1 MQSFGSA
8 SSWQSRDS
16 PSSSHNFLHSEGDQT
31 EDEADVF
38 LSEGEGDSGVGG
50 GPGSPRT
57 ASPGARSTP
66 AVFGGLTGSRLKRD
80 QAGWCPGS
88 TRVILVSPSGG
99 VRTGGEG
106 RTEGDFVFAQKCA
119 ELQGFVRPLL
129 ELLNGLKRGKYD
141 RGLSSFQQ
149 SVAMDR
155 IQRIVGV
162 LQKPS
167 MGERHLHT
175 LLQVEMMLK
184 LWFPQISPSAPPTSA
199 ATPAPAGS
207 LARGAA
213 PRWRRDQLHIPVKKR
228 RLSWMNT
235 DSPAQAA
242 PACKRV
248 QREEPAL
255 GVTSSPSERASA
267 RPGGRGARCEK
278 EEGKEAR
285 GELSSRPESRLAPVP
300 HPSKESGEGRG
311 GNAVPP
317 VATAGSP
324 ATQDTFI
331 SSTTRLSPPLDPA
344 PVTHEPVR
352 CHSQPIATETE
363 GGRASETS
371 RRWNRSLPLQ
381 TKPFTAPE
389 Q

>member
-16 PSSSHNFLHSEGDQT
+16 PSSSHSFLHSEGDQT

-38 LSEGEGDSGVGG
+38 LSEGEGDSG
-50 GPGSPRT
+50 
-57 ASPGARSTP
+57 
-66 AVFGGLTGSRLKRD
+66 RD

-88 TRVILVSPSGG
+88 TRVILVSQSGG

-141 RGLSSFQQ
+141 RAPSPQPPPENNPYCLVTGLSTLWAVYRSQQ
-149 SVAMDR
+149 FPA
-155 IQRIVGV
+155 
-162 LQKPS
+162 
-167 MGERHLHT
+167 ERCHGQDPEDCGSTAETQHGREAPAHPPAGGDDAQTVVPADLALRPAHLGGH
-175 LLQVEMMLK
+175 
-184 LWFPQISPSAPPTSA
+184 AH
-199 ATPAPAGS
+199 PAGS

-255 GVTSSPSERASA
+255 GVTSSPSERASV

-285 GELSSRPESRLAPVP
+285 GEVSSRPESRLAPVP

-311 GNAVPP
+311 GNTIPP

-363 GGRASETS
+363 GGRGRASETS